1 MVSVGIV
8 SVIQRSPSST
18 SVRRVLVLTAVL
30 ALAGAACS
38 SDAADSSPTT
48 VSPPTTAA
56 TTATTAAETATT
68 DGAATAETSPEGGP
82 VLYDI
87 VGTALLTT
95 EWTAGVAF
103 TRLAGLAVDAGLVEA
118 LRGGP
123 FTVFAPTDAAFA
135 KVPNDIV
142 HKIQS
147 DNDLLTR
154 VVTYHVIEGS
164 YTAADLP
171 DGEITTLSGDTI
183 LVEHMGDVT
192 YINGNAITL
201 ADVAASNG
209 TIHVMSDVLVPS
221 CCGDIIETATAL
233 PGFGTL
239 ATLVTEAG
247 LVDTLKGDGPFTVFA
262 PTDDALAKLPADI
275 VDALLA
281 NPDLLT
287 TVLTYHVLPGKVN
300 LADLPEG
307 DVDTVAGP
315 PIHVTK
321 VDGVT
326 YINGNP
332 VLVGNVNATNGIIH
346 VLGDALV
353 PPIGDIIDV
362 ATTLPGFTT
371 LATLVTQAELI
382 DTLKGDG
389 PFTVFA
395 PVDAAFEAL
404 PAATVNAVTS
414 DNDLLTAVL
423 TYHVVAGKLTTAD
436 LVDGKLETV
445 SGVELTISHDEDGT
459 LLIDGHPIA
468 VQNVEATNGII
479 QVMGDVLVPES

>member
-1 MVSVGIV
+1 MVTVGIV

-18 SVRRVLVLTAVL
+18 SARRVIVL
-30 ALAGAACS
+30 ATVLAFAGAACS
-38 SDAADSSPTT
+38 SDAADGTPTT

-56 TTATTAAETATT
+56 TTETTAATETT

-82 VLYDI
+82 VAYDI
-87 VGTALLTT
+87 VGTALLTNH
-95 EWTAGVAF
+95 WNAGVAF
-103 TRLAGLAVDAGLVEA
+103 TRLAGLAVDAGLVET

-123 FTVFAPTDAAFA
+123 FTVFAPTDAAFQ

-142 HKIQS
+142 HLIQS

-154 VVTYHVIEGS
+154 VLTYHVLAGS

-171 DGEITTLSGDTI
+171 EGEVETVSGDTI
-183 LVEHMGDVT
+183 TVQHVGDVT
-192 YINGNAITL
+192 YVNGNAITL
-201 ADVAASNG
+201 ADVATSNG
-209 TIHVMSDVLVPS
+209 TIHVMSDVLVPPI
-221 CCGDIIETATAL
+221 GDIIDTATTL
-233 PGFGTL
+233 PGFETL

-262 PTDDALAKLPADI
+262 PTDAALAKLPSDI

-307 DVDTVAGP
+307 DVETVAGP

-321 VDGVT
+321 ADGVT

-332 VLVGNVNATNGIIH
+332 VVVQNVNASNGIIH

-362 ATTLPGFTT
+362 ATTLPGFGT
-371 LATLVTQAELI
+371 LAGLVTDAGLV

-395 PVDAAFEAL
+395 PVDAAFDAL
-404 PAATVNAVTS
+404 PAATLNAVTS
-414 DNDLLTAVL
+414 DPELLTTVL

-436 LVDGKLETV
+436 LEDGTLETV
-445 SGVELTISHDEDGT
+445 AGVDLTISHDEDGT